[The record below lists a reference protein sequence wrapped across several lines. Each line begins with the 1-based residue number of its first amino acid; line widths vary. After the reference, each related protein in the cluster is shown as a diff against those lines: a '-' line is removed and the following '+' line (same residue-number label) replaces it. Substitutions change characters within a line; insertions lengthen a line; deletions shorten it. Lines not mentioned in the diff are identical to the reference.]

1 MLPKLIVLVGLV
13 VLVWKAFKFGALHQ
27 QRQAAR
33 DAGISGGAAPRAARA
48 ANGPE
53 TRAQDLH
60 RCPSCDAYVAPGSAP
75 CGRGDCPQR
84 R

>member
-13 VLVWKAFKFGALHQ
+13 VLVWKAFKFGALYQ
-27 QRQAAR
+27 QRH
-33 DAGISGGAAPRAARA
+33 AARA
-48 ANGPE
+48 GGGPATRTPPRDARPE

-60 RCPSCDAYVAPGSAP
+60 RCPSCDAYVAAGSAP